1 MIHIT
6 KPDAQWLEKLL
17 EIILYIHSEYPELF
31 SAEDEETLAI
41 AGELIRGLNK

>member
-6 KPDAQWLEKLL
+6 KPDVQWLLKLL
-17 EIILYIHSEYPELF
+17 DIIEYIHSEYPELF

>member
-1 MIHIT
+1 MINIT
-6 KPDAQWLEKLL
+6 RPDVQWLAKLL
-17 EIILYIHSEYPELF
+17 DIIVYIHGEYPELF